1 MIFFTNHALIKEN
14 PTPPASMLAL
24 LTNLAHAPSVRGSPL
39 LRTFFV
45 ILGLALA
52 IVPLWKITHRPAK
65 AIAPK
70 RAPQTVASEKEQPCP
85 FTLTLSHQA
94 SSIQIKNAS
103 GTVLWQQ
110 TDTPNTTEFSATLTE
125 LPETIFLAVT
135 WAPQNAPAGRYFA
148 KLRLD
153 PQSRAS
159 LTHTFDSS
167 TNIDDIWEL
176 P

>member
-1 MIFFTNHALIKEN
+1 
-14 PTPPASMLAL
+14 MLAL
-24 LTNLAHAPSVRGSPL
+24 LTNLAHDPSVRGSPL
-39 LRTFFV
+39 LCTFFV

-65 AIAPK
+65 VVAPK

-110 TDTPNTTEFSATLTE
+110 TDSTNTTEFSATLTE

>member
-1 MIFFTNHALIKEN
+1 
-14 PTPPASMLAL
+14 MLAL
-24 LTNLAHAPSVRGSPL
+24 LTNLAHDPSVRGSPL

-65 AIAPK
+65 VVAPK

-110 TDTPNTTEFSATLTE
+110 TDSTNTTEFSATLTE
-125 LPETIFLAVT
+125 LSETIFLAVT

>member
-1 MIFFTNHALIKEN
+1 
-14 PTPPASMLAL
+14 MLAL

-45 ILGLALA
+45 ILGLAFA
-52 IVPLWKITHRPAK
+52 IVPLWKITHRPVK

-110 TDTPNTTEFSATLTE
+110 TDSTNTTEFSATLTE

-153 PQSRAS
+153 PQSRSS

>member
-1 MIFFTNHALIKEN
+1 
-14 PTPPASMLAL
+14 MLAL
-24 LTNLAHAPSVRGSPL
+24 LSNLAHAPSVRGSPL

-110 TDTPNTTEFSATLTE
+110 TDSTNTTEFSATLTE